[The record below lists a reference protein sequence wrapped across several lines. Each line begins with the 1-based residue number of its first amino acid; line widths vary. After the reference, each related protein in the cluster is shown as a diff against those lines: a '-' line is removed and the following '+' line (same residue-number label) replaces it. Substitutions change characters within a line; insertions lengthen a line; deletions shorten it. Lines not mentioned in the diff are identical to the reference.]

1 MAVLLLEQINIY
13 FDNEGRRSVAIGPL
27 KCELI
32 KIQKARDVYDNK
44 PKETRM
50 HHLIITFN
58 SFNNFSMVGYASGFH
73 YDHYYNQESE
83 YIENKILFSI
93 PSINNSIGRGGHI
106 LGNMYVYA
114 LLDWGTVTKAGAA
127 ANRAARA

>member
-1 MAVLLLEQINIY
+1 MEK
-13 FDNEGRRSVAIGPL
+13 EGLRSVATGPL

-32 KIQKARDVYDNK
+32 KIGRAREVYNNH
-44 PKETRM
+44 PEGTRM

-58 SFNNFSMVGYASGFH
+58 SFNNFSMVGYPSGYHF
-73 YDHYYNQESE
+73 DHYYNIDSE

-93 PSINNSIGRGGHI
+93 RIIQKSIGRGGHI

-114 LLDWGTVTKAGAA
+114 LLDWGTNARARAA
-127 ANRAARA
+127 ANRAARAL